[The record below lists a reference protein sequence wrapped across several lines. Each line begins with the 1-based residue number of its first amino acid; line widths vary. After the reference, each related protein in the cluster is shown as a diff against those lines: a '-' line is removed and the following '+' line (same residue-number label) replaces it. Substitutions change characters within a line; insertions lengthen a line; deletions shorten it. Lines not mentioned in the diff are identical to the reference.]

1 MRTISGIRRYPD
13 PKTTAL
19 GGVAT
24 GSIKA
29 HEAAEVHATIN
40 KYGLMLKV
48 SANGANTGSIIAVV
62 AKLDVTSVKKLTQVM
77 TSNNNTKRGSPSKN
91 VICPPR

>member
-1 MRTISGIRRYPD
+1 MLKIRRIEKKFSQSPVRTISLILRYPE

-29 HEAAEVHATIN
+29 QEAATAAAIN
-40 KYGLMLKV
+40 KG
-48 SANGANTGSIIAVV
+48 
-62 AKLDVTSVKKLTQVM
+62 
-77 TSNNNTKRGSPSKN
+77 
-91 VICPPR
+91 